1 MLFYHTKLHCYIVVE
16 LKTGKFE
23 PSYLGQLEFYLTA
36 VDEKLKQPLDQPTIG
51 LLLCKEA
58 NNLVVEYALKT
69 KNQPMGVSKYTL
81 SQNALPLEL
90 ENNIPSPQDFALLL
104 KSIEDKK

>member
-16 LKTGKFE
+16 LKSGKFE

-36 VDEKLKQPLDQPTIG
+36 VDKNLKQPADHPTIG

-69 KNQPMGVSKYTL
+69 KTNPMGVSKYTL

-90 ENNIPSPQDFALLL
+90 KNNIPSPQEFAQLLET
-104 KSIEDKK
+104 IED